1 MTSLQFSRRCGVD
14 EKRTIL
20 FGTGGVPKSSA
31 VRSSVAGIERLRQL
45 GLDAMEL
52 EFVRGTFPGVATADA
67 IACAAHDNGI
77 VLTAHAPYFVNLN
90 SHETDKQDASRKRI
104 INTVRIGSRCGAVSI
119 AFHPG
124 SYVDDSPQVAL
135 GTIGM
140 QLGRVLADLGSDAE
154 GIDIRPE
161 TTGKLSQ
168 VGGFDEVLTL
178 AEIFPSV
185 QLCLDWAHLFV
196 REEWK
201 DTAARVHRILDE
213 INTRLGESALQRLHM
228 HISGIIGDK
237 GGERKHVAL
246 EASRFDWRTVL
257 SVLRERGAGGV
268 LICES
273 PELEDD
279 ARVLRDQ
286 YNAPREV

>member
-1 MTSLQFSRRCGVD
+1 MD
-14 EKRTIL
+14 EQRTIL
-20 FGTGGVPKSSA
+20 FGTGGVPKSST
-31 VRSSVAGIERLRQL
+31 VRSSAAGIERLRQL

-52 EFVRGTFPGVATADA
+52 EFVRGTFPGDATANA
-67 IACAAHDNGI
+67 IALAARDNGI

-90 SHETDKQDASRKRI
+90 SRETDKRNASRKRI
-104 INTVRIGSRCGAVSI
+104 IDTVRTGRRCGAVSI

-124 SYVDDSPQVAL
+124 SYGDDSPGVAL
-135 GTIGM
+135 DAIGK
-140 QLGRVLADLGSDAE
+140 QLGQVLDDLGADAE

-168 VGGFDEVLTL
+168 VGGFDEVMAL
-178 AEIFPSV
+178 AESFPGV
-185 QLCLDWAHLFV
+185 QPCLDWAHLSV
-196 REEWK
+196 REDWK

-213 INTRLGESALQRLHM
+213 IGTRLDESAIRCLHM
-228 HISGIIGDK
+228 HISGIIGGK

-246 EASRFDWRTVL
+246 ESSQFDWRTVL
-257 SVLRERGAGGV
+257 SVLHERGAGGV

-279 ARVLRDQ
+279 ARVLRDW
-286 YNAPREV
+286 YAAAREV